1 VDGIAHN
8 RGEGTPAPGFGV
20 RPAFGLARDQGKR
33 IEISFALKNG
43 AMLTAVEE
51 LDEDLSADVLANF
64 GEQLAGDI
72 AGSRRRTFRD
82 GWGASGQYVWVDLS
96 EVAAFS
102 LRPAK

>member
-8 RGEGTPAPGFGV
+8 RSEGTSAPGFGV
-20 RPAFGLARDQGKR
+20 RPTFGLNRDQGKR

-51 LDEDLSADVLANF
+51 LDDALTAEAVANF

-82 GWGASGQYVWVDLS
+82 GWAASGQYVWVDLG

>member
-8 RGEGTPAPGFGV
+8 RSEGSSAPHFGV
-20 RPAFGLARDQGKR
+20 RPTFGLNRDQGKR
-33 IEISFALKNG
+33 VEISFAFKNG

-51 LDEDLSADVLANF
+51 LDEDLSAEVVANY
-64 GEQLAGDI
+64 GEQLAGDVGR
-72 AGSRRRTFRD
+72 GSRRTFRD
-82 GWGASGQYVWVDLS
+82 GWNASGQYVWIDLS